1 MIFEKENL
9 KNRLIIEANQ
19 DNKKI
24 KIYKLIIEVDSDEY
38 DYQDEKDYEIVF
50 SRRLLQNFDVLSILE
65 ENKEAFGLTQYP
77 NKEFENRFY
86 DIYSFLKKDGRVQDN
101 SYEKDDDDII
111 YSSNWSII
119 ASIVFKILS
128 ENFNGKF
135 WMSLSYG
142 NSPFTLYLDKNESIN
157 NIERKIENEII
168 DGPAATL
175 GFKHW
180 SSVDIKEEVLTP
192 SKFSHTDYFG
202 NEIKVGD
209 IGVGCAGK
217 GRTFGLEEQQVL
229 SMTRVFINNNIRP
242 ENFIVLKPIDGRPLK
257 GVN

>member
-9 KNRLIIEANQ
+9 KNQLIIEANK

-24 KIYKLIIEVDSDEY
+24 KIYKLIINTEYNEY
-38 DYQDEKDYEIVF
+38 DYKDERNYETEF
-50 SRRLLQNFDVLSILE
+50 SRRLLENFDVLSILE

-86 DIYSFLKKDGRVQDN
+86 YIYSFLKKDGWVQN
-101 SYEKDDDDII
+101 NRNDDDNDII
-111 YSSNWSII
+111 FLSHWSII
-119 ASIVFKILS
+119 AAIIFKILS

-135 WMSLSYG
+135 WMPLIYG
-142 NSPFTLYLDKNESIN
+142 NTPFILYLDKNESIN

-180 SSVDIKEEVLTP
+180 SSADTNEEILAP

-202 NEIKVGD
+202 NEIKIGD
-209 IGVGCAGK
+209 IGAGCAGK
-217 GRTFGLEEQQVL
+217 GRTFGLEVQQII
-229 SMTRVFINNNIRP
+229 SMTKVFINTNIRP